1 MKTLKTFQKLAYLL
15 TLLALFLV
23 STAQAQKGDSSDM
36 ENSILKS
43 IDDETLQWGPCPPF
57 MPEGCNIAV
66 LHGDPSKENAD
77 VLFRVNGKSS
87 IPNHWHSSAERM
99 VLLSGKMEVTYEG
112 EETSTMK
119 LGNYAFGPAKK
130 PHTAKCVSKDPCVLF
145 IGFNEPV
152 DAYAIEE

>member
-1 MKTLKTFQKLAYLL
+1 MKTLQLFQKVASSFM
-15 TLLALFLV
+15 LLALFLV
-23 STAQAQKGDSSDM
+23 STATAQKGDSADM

-66 LHGDPSKENAD
+66 LHGDPSKEKAD

-99 VLLSGKMEVTYEG
+99 VLLSGKLEVTYKG
-112 EETSTMK
+112 EEVFFQDVMGSLIK
-119 LGNYAFGPAKK
+119 
-130 PHTAKCVSKDPCVLF
+130 
-145 IGFNEPV
+145 
-152 DAYAIEE
+152 